1 MAADWDNATLWT
13 ALYRNQDN
21 DGTFIGYGRR
31 YAEIQDGN
39 RSNTELGVFI
49 ARWQALVNEFGIL
62 TTDRILIAGCAY
74 GFLIEIANDAGFANV
89 WGIDNSTHIAN
100 NRGVESRGDVLFV
113 EDDIRGGGR
122 VKAAL
127 RSLTGDDIFDWVI
140 SEDVVPGYSVIELPP
155 LLDAAEAV
163 LDPGKLDSNIVHLM
177 TILVPGKSGDSSQ
190 TWLTLAEWNAVRPA
204 HSWRNIRN
212 IRNIEST

>member
-1 MAADWDNATLWT
+1 VAADWNDPTLWA
-13 ALYRNQDN
+13 ALYRNQDD

-39 RSNTELGVFI
+39 RSNTNLGAFE
-49 ARWQALVNEFGIL
+49 ARWANLVSTFGIL
-62 TTDRILIAGCAY
+62 TTDRVLIAGCAY
-74 GFLIEIANDAGFANV
+74 GFLIEVANDAGYNLV
-89 WGIDNSTHIAN
+89 WGIDSSSHIAS
-100 NRGVESRGDVLFV
+100 NRAIESRGDVLFV

-122 VKAAL
+122 VRAAL
-127 RSLTGDDIFDWVI
+127 RSLTGDDIFDWII
-140 SEDVVPGYSVIELPP
+140 SEDVVPGYTVAELPP

-163 LDPGKLDSNIVHLM
+163 LAPGKPDSNIVHLI

-204 HSWRNIRN
+204 HSWVDIRTF
-212 IRNIEST
+212 EVL